1 MLRESVQALQQ
12 SLSYVHNT
20 SSGLKPHELR
30 AVAGLLV
37 TKVRP
42 WAPEAWIVFGSC
54 LDRVWAED
62 ATPA

>member
-42 WAPEAWIVFGSC
+42 
-54 LDRVWAED
+54 
-62 ATPA
+62 